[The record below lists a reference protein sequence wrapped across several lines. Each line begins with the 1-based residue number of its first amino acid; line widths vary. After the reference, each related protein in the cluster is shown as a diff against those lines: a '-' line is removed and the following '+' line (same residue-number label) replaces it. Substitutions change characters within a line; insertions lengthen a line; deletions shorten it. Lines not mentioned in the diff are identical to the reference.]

1 MAFLRA
7 TRQNFLPVQ
16 SIDYA
21 AGDTKVQ
28 RLPQVGL
35 LARVILIFE
44 GTMTV
49 TLNGGTAALGA
60 EAPFSLIQRL
70 RLVANG
76 NTNLFDCSGYG
87 ALIAALKSAYG
98 FAGYGGR
105 PRILDSATVPGP
117 ASSTFSA
124 VNYAA
129 GVNAGAN
136 TWRFGLEIPLKI
148 ADDWR
153 DPIGMVLAAAPD
165 TVLELHVTWGA
176 TLYQAAASR
185 SVPVDTDAGALATAA
200 LTNAKLYPFV
210 EYFTVPASE
219 SDYPDLRRLHLWN
232 EQGPQVIAAAGDQD
246 VVLQRGNTL
255 KRVLHIAWTNSAADA
270 TNISQLELRFNQSEV
285 PYSMRRL
292 LIAYLQ
298 RQRNVRDLP
307 DGVYEHDLWNSSTF
321 RDAINTLNLNEVT
334 SRLIVGTGATIA
346 GTSDIRTLTEQLV
359 QLTGAVGGSA

>member
-35 LARVILIFE
+35 LARVICIFE
-44 GTMTV
+44 GTNTI
-49 TLNGGTAALGA
+49 TLGGGTAALGA

-76 NTNLFDCSGYG
+76 NTNLFDMSGYG
-87 ALIAALKSAYG
+87 AMIAALKSAYG

-117 ASSTFSA
+117 ASTTFSA
-124 VNYAA
+124 VNFGA
-129 GVNAGAN
+129 GVSAGAN

-153 DPIGMVLAAAPD
+153 EPIGLILAAAPD

-176 TLYQAAASR
+176 TLYSTTAAR
-185 SVPVDTDAGALATAA
+185 TVPVTVTGAATAA
-200 LTNAKLYPFV
+200 LTAAKLYPFV

-219 SDYPDLRRLHLWN
+219 ADYPDLRRLHVWN
-232 EQGPQVIAAAGDQD
+232 EQGPQTVAANGNQD

-255 KRVLHIAWTNSAADA
+255 KRALHIVWTNSAADA
-270 TNISQLELRFNQSEV
+270 TNITDLELRFNQSEV
-285 PYSMRRL
+285 PYSLKRL
-292 LIAYLQ
+292 LLAYLQ
-298 RQRNVRDLP
+298 RERNVRDLP

-321 RDAINTLNLNEVT
+321 RDAINTLNLNEITSRIVT
-334 SRLIVGTGATIA
+334 SGATIA
-346 GTSDIRTLTEQLV
+346 GTSDIRTLTEQLI

>member
-35 LARVILIFE
+35 LARVICIFE
-44 GTMTV
+44 GTNTI
-49 TLNGGTAALGA
+49 TLGGGTAVLGA

-76 NTNLFDCSGYG
+76 NTNLFDMSGYG
-87 ALIAALKSAYG
+87 SMVASLKSAYG

-105 PRILDSATVPGP
+105 PRIIDSATAVGP
-117 ASSTFSA
+117 AATVMSA
-124 VNYAA
+124 VNYGA
-129 GVNAGAN
+129 GVSAGAN

-153 DPIGMVLAAAPD
+153 EPIGMILAAAPD

-176 TLYQAAASR
+176 TLYSTVASR
-185 SVPVDTDAGALATAA
+185 NVPVTVTGAAVAA

-210 EYFTVPASE
+210 EYFTVPANT

-232 EQGPQVIAAAGDQD
+232 EQGPQVIASAGDQE

-255 KRVLHIAWTNSAADA
+255 KRVLHILWTNSAADA
-270 TNISQLELRFNQSEV
+270 TNVSDLNLVFNKTEI
-285 PYSMRRL
+285 PYKLKRL
-292 LIAYLQ
+292 LVAYLQ

-321 RDAINTLNLNEVT
+321 RDAINTLNLNEIT
-334 SRLIVGTGATIA
+334 SVLTVGTGATIA
-346 GTSDIRTLTEQLV
+346 GTSDVRTLTEQLI